1 MVHDLLRRAL
11 GDDLPTVHAGPRS
24 DVHHVVGQADGIFVV
39 FHHDHRVAQVAQ
51 VVEGGKQAVIVSLMK
66 ADGRFIKDI
75 HHPHKTSA
83 DLAGQADSLRLAT
96 GQRIGAA
103 VQGEIV
109 ETDVDQE
116 LQALADFLED
126 LRRNLATA
134 TGQGQLA
141 EIIAGFT
148 NRQVGHRRQG
158 LLAHPHVPC
167 LSAQTGAAAIWA
179 GLGAKELGQFFTHGG
194 RFGLPVAT
202 FQVRYDAFEGVR
214 ALDDVASVVEV
225 LEVDALLAAALQDH
239 LLVLGRQ
246 LAERLLQ
253 AEAVVRGQRTQH
265 LEVVHVAP
273 VPAADRAFGQ
283 GELGIDQ
290 ALGVEE
296 LLHPQ
301 AIAGR
306 AGAGGVVEGEQL
318 RLQLADGMAT
328 DRAGETRGED
338 RLFALFVI
346 HRCHQGDPVGQLE
359 RGLERLGQAL
369 LQVGADLEAVHHH
382 IDAVFFLLVQLGQ
395 FVEFIEFAVDPSAH
409 KALGAQLVEHCQ
421 MLALALAHNG
431 RQQHQ
436 FAAFRALQHQ
446 VYHLADRLRFQR
458 DIVIRAAWSAD
469 AGVQQ
474 AQVVVDFGDGANR
487 GAGVVGGRLL
497 LDGNGWRQAFDGV
510 DVGLFHHRQE
520 LPGVGRQRFHIAALA
535 FGVQGVERQGRLAGT
550 GQAGDH
556 DQLVPGQGQVDV
568 LQVVG
573 TCPTNQDLVHCGLAR
588 RA

>member
-1 MVHDLLRRAL
+1 M
-11 GDDLPTVHAGPRS
+11 
-24 DVHHVVGQADGIFVV
+24 
-39 FHHDHRVAQVAQ
+39 
-51 VVEGGKQAVIVSLMK
+51 
-66 ADGRFIKDI
+66 
-75 HHPHKTSA
+75 
-83 DLAGQADSLRLAT
+83 
-96 GQRIGAA
+96 
-103 VQGEIV
+103 
-109 ETDVDQE
+109 
-116 LQALADFLED
+116 
-126 LRRNLATA
+126 
-134 TGQGQLA
+134 
-141 EIIAGFT
+141 
-148 NRQVGHRRQG
+148 
-158 LLAHPHVPC
+158 
-167 LSAQTGAAAIWA
+167 
-179 GLGAKELGQFFTHGG
+179 
-194 RFGLPVAT
+194 
-202 FQVRYDAFEGVR
+202 
-214 ALDDVASVVEV
+214 
-225 LEVDALLAAALQDH
+225 
-239 LLVLGRQ
+239 
-246 LAERLLQ
+246 
-253 AEAVVRGQRTQH
+253 RGQRAEH
-265 LEVVHVAP
+265 LEVVDVAP

-318 RLQLADGMAT
+318 RLQLADGMTT

-338 RLFALFVI
+338 RLFALLVI
-346 HRCHQGDPVGQLE
+346 HWCHQGDAVGQLE

-369 LQVGADLEAVHHH
+369 LQVGADLETVHHH

-395 FVEFIEFAVDPSAH
+395 FVEFVELAVYPGAH

-421 MLALALAHNG
+421 VLALALAHHR

-436 FAAFRALQHQ
+436 LAAFRALQHQ
-446 VYHLADRLRFQR
+446 VDHLADRLRLQR
-458 DIVIRAAWSAD
+458 DIVIRAAWGAD

-474 AQVVVDFGDGANR
+474 AQIVVDFGDGADR
-487 GAGVVGGRLL
+487 GAGVVRGRLL
-497 LDGNGWRQAFDGV
+497 LDGNGWRQAFDGI